1 MEKHKVFISRYH
13 ADEEEV
19 NKFIEYFC
27 DEKGVFTKKIVGDDY
42 DTTINSEDPDYIMRK
57 IREDYLAD
65 STVTLVLIGDETYK
79 RKYVDWEIAS
89 TLRND
94 PNNKRSGLLGIYLPG
109 KSDSEVPYRLQDNV
123 DCGYAKVYS
132 YPTGKPETLE
142 KWIDEAYE
150 KRNDPNY
157 ESDNS
162 RDLFERNR
170 S

>member
-1 MEKHKVFISRYH
+1 
-13 ADEEEV
+13 
-19 NKFIEYFC
+19 
-27 DEKGVFTKKIVGDDY
+27 
-42 DTTINSEDPDYIMRK
+42 MRK
-57 IREDYLAD
+57 IREDYLTD

>member
-27 DEKGVFTKKIVGDDY
+27 DEKGVFIKKIVGDDY

-57 IREDYLAD
+57 
-65 STVTLVLIGDETYK
+65 IGDETYK

-142 KWIDEAYE
+142 KWIDEAYD

-157 ESDNS
+157 EPDNT
-162 RDLFERNR
+162 RELFKRNR